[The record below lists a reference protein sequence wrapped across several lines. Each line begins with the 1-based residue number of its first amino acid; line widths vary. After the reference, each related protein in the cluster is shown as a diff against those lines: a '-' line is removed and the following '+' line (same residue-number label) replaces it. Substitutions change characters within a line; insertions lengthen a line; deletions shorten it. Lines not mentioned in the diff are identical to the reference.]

1 MSETQDDL
9 EGVERTM
16 DETADSAGN
25 SAEELEGFSQKFK
38 GAMGAAISAL
48 AVGSAGLL
56 SQVPIVGEA
65 FSGLSAIVDELIFK
79 IDDDLRPSLSGFRDD
94 LFETAADVGE
104 ADSSLEAFRTALD
117 GVGQAI
123 QDTSTGQLQQ
133 EIQDLT
139 GITVPEN
146 WLDLGWDI
154 ITMDARN
161 AVDTLTSVVKDYPED
176 FGTFLESIAP
186 KAGREYNKLVTD
198 TRNWVN
204 DLIDEVEDFPS
215 DVRTFFTNLATDLNT
230 WADDLAT
237 DAREWGVDLI
247 ESFTDGIEARLS
259 GLRDFLSDLRNLGG
273 EVGVSV
279 PSLGGVGGSGGDGGG
294 SGGGAGRAYR
304 STSSGGAIAID
315 GRNLAESTGRYRA
328 GPSRRRGQ

>member
-9 EGVERTM
+9 QGVERTM

-48 AVGSAGLL
+48 AVGAAGLL

-104 ADSSLEAFRTALD
+104 AEGSIAAFRTALD

-133 EIQDLT
+133 EIQSLT
-139 GITVPEN
+139 GVTIPQN

-161 AVDTLTSVVKDYPED
+161 AVDTLTRVVSQYPED

-186 KAGREYNKLVTD
+186 KAGREYNKIVAD

-204 DLIDEVEDFPS
+204 NLVREVKQFPG
-215 DVRTFFTNLATDLNT
+215 RAQTFFSNLASDLNT
-230 WADDLAT
+230 WAGDLAA
-237 DAREWGVDLI
+237 DARGWGVDLI
-247 ESFTDGIEARLS
+247 NSFTDGIEARLS

-273 EVGVSV
+273 SVGVSV
-279 PSLGGVGGSGGDGGG
+279 PSLGGVGGGGGGG
-294 SGGGAGRAYR
+294 SGGGRPQFGRVGEGA
-304 STSSGGAIAID
+304 TSGGTTLD
-315 GRNLAESTGRYRA
+315 GRQLSESTGRYRSDP
-328 GPSRRRGQ
+328 GRRRGL